1 MADGGKPPT
10 PEKKSWADVEEE
22 EEAKAKAAA
31 AAEAASSS
39 SSNEPAVDA
48 QAKQIE
54 ALSLSVPEEHGGSG
68 GGGDDQGPPLLD
80 DSDESQIQAVTSG
93 GTVYESAAAF
103 EDLKLTPELLK
114 GLHDEM
120 GFSRPSKIQA
130 VTLPM
135 ILTPPYKDL
144 IAQAHN
150 GSGKTTCFVL
160 GMLSR
165 VDPNRKV
172 TQAICICPTRELA
185 QQNKSVLMR
194 MGKFTGIT
202 CACAIPPAQK
212 DYVPIAKMP
221 KITDQV
227 VIGTSGTLMKWI
239 NHKKILTNDIKILVF
254 DEADHMLAENN
265 GGFMMIDFLTRS
277 GIPKIIYGLYTQLEE
292 IHSYGYVLHLDGFR
306 SDSERIMRDIQRS
319 AGGCQVLLF
328 SATFNERVKDFVTR
342 VIKDGNQI
350 FVKKEE
356 LTLEKVK
363 QYKVQVPDERAKIA
377 VIKDKIFEFGQ
388 KVGQVIIFVRTKQ
401 STKDVH
407 NALTLEDYVC
417 SSIQGS
423 LDQSE
428 REKII
433 QEFKNGYTKVL
444 ISTDVLARGFDQAQV
459 NLVINYDM
467 PIKFGT
473 RDEPD
478 YEVYLH
484 RIGRAGRFG
493 RKGAV
498 FNLLCGETDN
508 TVMRK
513 IETYFQHNVPE
524 VRNWQS
530 EEDFERALKDAG
542 LVE

>member
-1 MADGGKPPT
+1 MADAGAAKPE
-10 PEKKSWADVEEE
+10 PEKKSW
-22 EEAKAKAAA
+22 
-31 AAEAASSS
+31 SSS
-39 SSNEPAVDA
+39 APIEPAVEA

-54 ALSLSVPEEHGGSG
+54 ALSLSVPDDDG
-68 GGGDDQGPPLLD
+68 GGPEGPPLLD
-80 DSDESQIQAVTSG
+80 DSDDSQIQAVTSG
-93 GTVYESAAAF
+93 GTVYESATTF
-103 EDLKLTPELLK
+103 EDVKLTPELLK

-130 VTLPM
+130 ITLPM
-135 ILTPPYKDL
+135 ILTPPYRDL
-144 IAQAHN
+144 VAQAHN

-172 TQAICICPTRELA
+172 PQAICICPTRELA

-202 CACAIPPAQK
+202 CACAIPSSQK
-212 DYVPIAKMP
+212 EYMPISKMAP
-221 KITDQV
+221 VTDQV
-227 VIGTSGTLMKWI
+227 VIGTSGTLTKWI
-239 NHKKILTNDIKILVF
+239 THKKLATREIKILVF
-254 DEADHMLAENN
+254 DEADHMLAEE
-265 GGFMMIDFLTRS
+265 GFKT
-277 GIPKIIYGLYTQLEE
+277 
-292 IHSYGYVLHLDGFR
+292 
-306 SDSERIMRDIQRS
+306 DSLRIMKDIQNS

-328 SATFNERVKDFVTR
+328 SATFNEKVKEFVTR

-350 FVKKEE
+350 FVKKED

-363 QYKVQVPDERAKIA
+363 QYKVRVPDEAAKIE
-377 VIKDKIFEFGQ
+377 VIRDKIFEFGQ
-388 KVGQVIIFVRTKQ
+388 KVGQVIIFVRTRN
-401 STKDVH
+401 STKNVH
-407 NALTLEDYVC
+407 NALTKEDYVC

-423 LDQSE
+423 LDQAE
-428 REKII
+428 REKVI
-433 QEFKNGYTKVL
+433 QEFKDGYTKVL

-467 PIKFGT
+467 PIKYNT

-498 FNLLCGETDN
+498 FNLLCGQTDEV
-508 TVMRK
+508 VMTK
-513 IETYFQHNVPE
+513 IEDYFQHKVPE
-524 VRNWQS
+524 VPNWKS
-530 EEDFERALKDAG
+530 EDNFETALKDAG
-542 LVE
+542 LLE

>member
-1 MADGGKPPT
+1 MRERKREDRAHSSRLHHWIEGLIIVHTRPL

-31 AAEAASSS
+31 EAAAASSS
-39 SSNEPAVDA
+39 STSESAVEA

-54 ALSLSVPEEHGGSG
+54 SLSLTPPE
-68 GGGDDQGPPLLD
+68 DDAAGEEAPPLLD
-80 DSDESQIQAVTSG
+80 DSDDAQIQAVTSG
-93 GTVYESAAAF
+93 GTVYESATTF
-103 EDLKLTPELLK
+103 EDLKLSPELLK

-130 VTLPM
+130 ITLPM

-144 IAQAHN
+144 VAQAHN

-165 VDPNRKV
+165 VDPNRRIP
-172 TQAICICPTRELA
+172 QAICICPTRELA
-185 QQNKSVLMR
+185 QQNKAVLMR
-194 MGKFTGIT
+194 MGKFIGIT

-212 DYVPIAKMP
+212 DYVPVSKMP
-221 KITDQV
+221 PINDQI
-227 VIGTSGTLMKWI
+227 VIGTSGTLIKWI
-239 NHKKILTNDIKILVF
+239 TNKKVATREIKILVF
-254 DEADHMLAENN
+254 DEADHMLAE
-265 GGFMMIDFLTRS
+265 
-277 GIPKIIYGLYTQLEE
+277 
-292 IHSYGYVLHLDGFR
+292 DGFR
-306 SDSERIMRDIQRS
+306 SDSERMMRDIQRS

-328 SATFNERVKDFVTR
+328 SATFNERVKDFVTK

-363 QYKVQVPDERAKIA
+363 QYKVQVPDEAAKIE
-377 VIKDKIFEFGQ
+377 VIRDKIFEFGQ

-401 STKDVH
+401 STKNVH
-407 NALTLEDYVC
+407 NALTREDYVC

-423 LDQSE
+423 LDQAE

-433 QEFKNGYTKVL
+433 QEFKDGFTKVL

-493 RKGAV
+493 RKGNFV
-498 FNLLCGETDN
+498 SILPS
-508 TVMRK
+508 TVMLH
-513 IETYFQHNVPE
+513 TWPVL
-524 VRNWQS
+524 
-530 EEDFERALKDAG
+530 D
-542 LVE
+542 

>member
-1 MADGGKPPT
+1 MADKAAS

-22 EEAKAKAAA
+22 EEAKAKATAAAEAA
-31 AAEAASSS
+31 AAAAAASSS
-39 SSNEPAVDA
+39 SSITEPAVEE

-54 ALSLSVPEEHGGSG
+54 ALSLAPSVDDAAGEE
-68 GGGDDQGPPLLD
+68 GPPLLD
-80 DSDESQIQAVTSG
+80 DSDDSQIQAVISG
-93 GTVYESAAAF
+93 GTVYESATTF
-103 EDLKLTPELLK
+103 EDLKLSPELLK

-130 VTLPM
+130 ITLPM

-144 IAQAHN
+144 VAQAHN

-165 VDPNRKV
+165 VDPQRKIP
-172 TQAICICPTRELA
+172 QAICICPTRELA
-185 QQNKSVLMR
+185 QQNKAVLMR

-212 DYVPIAKMP
+212 DYMPISKMAP
-221 KITDQV
+221 ITDQI
-227 VIGTSGTLMKWI
+227 VIGTSGTLIKWI
-239 NHKKILTNDIKILVF
+239 THKKLATRDIKILVF
-254 DEADHMLAENN
+254 DEADHMLAE
-265 GGFMMIDFLTRS
+265 
-277 GIPKIIYGLYTQLEE
+277 
-292 IHSYGYVLHLDGFR
+292 DGFR
-306 SDSERIMRDIQRS
+306 SDSERMMKDIQRS

-328 SATFNERVKDFVTR
+328 SATFNDRVKDFVTK
-342 VIKDGNQI
+342 VIRDGNQI

-363 QYKVQVPDERAKIA
+363 QYKVQVPDESAKIE
-377 VIKDKIFEFGQ
+377 VIRDKIFEFGQ

-401 STKDVH
+401 STKNVH
-407 NALTLEDYVC
+407 NALTREDYVC

-433 QEFKNGYTKVL
+433 QEFKDGYTKVL

-498 FNLLCGETDN
+498 FNLLCGQTDN
-508 TVMRK
+508 VVMKK
-513 IETYFQHNVPE
+513 IEDYFQHSVPE
-524 VRNWQS
+524 VRNWQR
-530 EEDFERALKDAG
+530 EEDFEAALKDAG
-542 LVE
+542 LL

>member
-1 MADGGKPPT
+1 MADAGAAKPE

-22 EEAKAKAAA
+22 EEAKAKAEAELAA
-31 AAEAASSS
+31 AAATSSS
-39 SSNEPAVDA
+39 APIEPVVEA

-54 ALSLSVPEEHGGSG
+54 ALSLSVPEDDG
-68 GGGDDQGPPLLD
+68 GGEGPPLLD
-80 DSDESQIQAVTSG
+80 DSDDSQIQAVTSG
-93 GTVYESAAAF
+93 GTVYESATTF
-103 EDLKLTPELLK
+103 EDVNLTPELLK

-120 GFSRPSKIQA
+120 GFSRPSRIQA
-130 VTLPM
+130 ITLPM

-144 IAQAHN
+144 VAQAHN

-172 TQAICICPTRELA
+172 PQAICICPTRELA

-202 CACAIPPAQK
+202 CACAIPSAQK
-212 DYVPIAKMP
+212 DYMPISKMAP
-221 KITDQV
+221 VTDQV
-227 VIGTSGTLMKWI
+227 VIGTSGTLTKWI
-239 NHKKILTNDIKILVF
+239 THKKLATREIKILVF
-254 DEADHMLAENN
+254 DEADHMLAEE
-265 GGFMMIDFLTRS
+265 GFKT
-277 GIPKIIYGLYTQLEE
+277 
-292 IHSYGYVLHLDGFR
+292 
-306 SDSERIMRDIQRS
+306 DSLRIMKDIQNS

-328 SATFNERVKDFVTR
+328 SATFNEKVKEFVTR

-350 FVKKEE
+350 FVKKED

-363 QYKVQVPDERAKIA
+363 QYKVRVPDEAAKIE
-377 VIKDKIFEFGQ
+377 VIRDKIFEFGQ
-388 KVGQVIIFVRTKQ
+388 KVGQVIIFVRTRN
-401 STKDVH
+401 STKNVH
-407 NALTLEDYVC
+407 NALTKEDYVC

-428 REKII
+428 REKVI
-433 QEFKNGYTKVL
+433 QEFKDGYTKVL

-467 PIKFGT
+467 PIKYNT

-498 FNLLCGETDN
+498 FNLLCGQTDEV
-508 TVMRK
+508 VMTK
-513 IETYFQHNVPE
+513 IEDYFQHKVPE
-524 VRNWQS
+524 VPNWKS
-530 EEDFERALKDAG
+530 EDNFETALKDAG
-542 LVE
+542 LLE